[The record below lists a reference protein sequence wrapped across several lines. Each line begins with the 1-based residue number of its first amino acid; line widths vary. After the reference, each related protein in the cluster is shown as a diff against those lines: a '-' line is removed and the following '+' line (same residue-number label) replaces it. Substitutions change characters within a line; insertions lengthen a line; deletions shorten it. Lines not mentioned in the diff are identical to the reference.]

1 MNDRELCKH
10 IFDWANGTTDWADGT
25 TDSCGNVYVKPSKYV
40 EHTRVMSKQSGPV
53 SIKRVDFNGPATII
67 FWDDQTKTVAKCDKE
82 DTYDKAKGFLIA
94 WGKKNAIKKEALI
107 DAIDK
112 WCPDAF
118 TRPEPKKEQKKETKK
133 TARESSDKITD
144 KQFNDALSLIE
155 DMLELGL
162 LLRLLK

>member
-1 MNDRELCKH
+1 MYKDMMHKETEILKELMGIKPWR
-10 IFDWANGTTDWADGT
+10 DNYN
-25 TDSCGNVYVKPSKYV
+25 SCAKTYKKEPEKPIGV
-40 EHTRVMSKQSGPV
+40 DIV
-53 SIKRVDFNGPATII
+53 RVDFNGPATII
-67 FWDDQTKTVAKCDKE
+67 FWNDQTKTVAKCDKE

>member
-1 MNDRELCKH
+1 MRKDSYQDYWDRLIYGPSYDLVHKK
-10 IFDWANGTTDWADGT
+10 TTNA
-25 TDSCGNVYVKPSKYV
+25 KP
-40 EHTRVMSKQSGPV
+40 KQKAERNFGPV
-53 SIKRVDFNGPATII
+53 SIERVDFNGPATII
-67 FWDDQTKTVAKCDKE
+67 FWSDQTKTVAKCDKE

-133 TARESSDKITD
+133 TVKENPDKFTN
-144 KQFNDALSLIE
+144 KQFDDALSLID